1 MWYNIKKVNMKK
13 KVLIITISIIMLIA
27 IAIALF
33 CVIYFN
39 VNNDIS
45 KDIDE
50 IFAQNEITYYYPD
63 SNPNSGYY
71 SLPSSTAKEI
81 VNKHLKGLKFKHTT
95 SHPIIYGNS
104 RVIKCGEMYLAE
116 SYVFAVKGKKYKL
129 TDEIKLAFKNIDN
142 EITSVATYLPVRP
155 KETD

>member
-1 MWYNIKKVNMKK
+1 MWYNIKEVNMKK
-13 KVLIITISIIMLIA
+13 KVLIITISIIVLIA

-63 SNPNSGYY
+63 SNPNSGII
-71 SLPSSTAKEI
+71 PC
-81 VNKHLKGLKFKHTT
+81 HLVPL
-95 SHPIIYGNS
+95 
-104 RVIKCGEMYLAE
+104 R
-116 SYVFAVKGKKYKL
+116 KL
-129 TDEIKLAFKNIDN
+129 
-142 EITSVATYLPVRP
+142 
-155 KETD
+155 

>member
-1 MWYNIKKVNMKK
+1 MWYNLKEIKMKK
-13 KVLIITISIIMLIA
+13 KVLIITVGIILLIA

-50 IFAQNEITYYYPD
+50 IFAQNEITYYYPN
-63 SNPNSGYY
+63 SNPDSGYY
-71 SLPSSTAKEI
+71 SLPSNTAKKI
-81 VNKHLKGLKFKHTT
+81 VNKHLNALKFKHTT
-95 SHPIIYGNS
+95 RHPIIYGNS
-104 RVIKCGEMYLAE
+104 RVIKCGEMYLSE
-116 SYVFAVKGKKYKL
+116 SYVFVVKGKIYKL
-129 TDEIKLAFKNIDN
+129 TDEIKSAFKNIDD

-155 KETD
+155 KETN